1 MWQKAFYYA
10 GRTAVAAYMKLC
22 LQNDVQWHTP
32 LPSGAKIIAAN
43 HPTTNDPFYITTLI
57 REPMHILV
65 TEGAFDL
72 PFLGAYLR
80 RAGHIPAV
88 RGEGERVLSDA
99 AAYLQQGHTVTIF
112 PEGALSPVAGG
123 FGRPMTGAVRLALM
137 TGAPIVP
144 VGIHLATEMKKVVPA
159 RLMGQD
165 TVGIFYPRG
174 PYALTVG
181 RAMRF
186 TGDIHDWEWVR
197 AQTERLMQQIAQ
209 LSEESAARIW
219 VPQPAVI
226 QTGLA

>member
-22 LQNDVQWHTP
+22 LQSDVQGHTP

-65 TEGAFDL
+65 TAGAFDL

-88 RGEGERVLSDA
+88 RGEGERGLSDA

-144 VGIHLATEMKKVVPA
+144 VGIHLATEMKKVAPA

-181 RAMRF
+181 ETMRLS
-186 TGDIHDWEWVR
+186 GDHHNREYVR
-197 AQTERLMQQIAQ
+197 QLSDRLMQRIAL
-209 LSEESAARIW
+209 LSQDSAQRIATSAMTAM
-219 VPQPAVI
+219 P
-226 QTGLA
+226 TGLV